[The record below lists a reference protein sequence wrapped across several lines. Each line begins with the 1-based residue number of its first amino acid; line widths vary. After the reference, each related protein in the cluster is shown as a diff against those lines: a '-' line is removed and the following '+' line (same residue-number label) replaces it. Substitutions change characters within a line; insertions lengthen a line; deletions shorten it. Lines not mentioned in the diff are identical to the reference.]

1 MTRFGRPLAFLSLH
15 LIIPSS
21 LYLFLVLSAASAFG
35 ETRVLVV
42 GNSLAPAAKAW
53 QEAGVDVQAVSMRDV
68 PSSADA
74 LAAQCNVIVLV
85 PSRVPAGVQQAIEGF
100 VRGGGGLLIDASC
113 RRSDWC
119 GTPLDVLSP
128 TVVMDGRSTR
138 LGRIGEFA
146 PGCPLADIPL
156 DDFPRLAS
164 MQNVSIPDRNQ
175 VAMMS
180 ELSAWTFS
188 KPPWHGGWEEW
199 AFSADPQRMAV
210 VSAAR
215 YGAGRTAAWGAGS
228 IADAALIAWPQ
239 YGEATK
245 RILDW
250 LAGAGDA
257 RPVPMTP
264 VSLLGYE
271 PPKWWADPLA
281 AGLRGMDQKVGLD
294 QFMLP
299 PEAFAEAGYA
309 ATMGGD
315 APIRVLFGKEANADP
330 GDAKIVL
337 RLPPRDDTVI
347 ENKPFD
353 PAALKVVAR
362 AKEAALVNHDGSTT
376 RVTLPY
382 RLPPL
387 NAVLPVVPGQENA
400 PLPVE
405 LPKTWRIA
413 FTDDSD
419 TDADLADGWQAKDYA
434 DAAWQEGMVG
444 EQKATLFGVQT
455 GHDGAIWY
463 RGTIDVGGEAI
474 SPNAALVIDAK
485 CDRGWLTVYADGK
498 EQALEPRR
506 IVLPLSAIGA
516 GRHLLA
522 VRSYGELRSNY
533 GVTSIRA
540 ERLPLLWRPDPD
552 HAGWA
557 EGWWKTDADESKFQP
572 VNWEFG
578 KDPAGQAALEGWM
591 RLSLDKP
598 ENAAPFT
605 VVLNPWLKVE
615 TKVFVNGKVIGYRG
629 LERGSR
635 YEIASDAFIPGRN
648 SIAIWARFH
657 SHEAHGLHVQVLPA
671 ERAVIRGWLNWED
684 EAFGDDVVDDD
695 REGWRWGS
703 RVRAV
708 INFHGVPFY
717 QRAPDAWIRMDTEWT
732 GRTGWIGGS
741 TGNNGQHVILF
752 APQA

>member
-1 MTRFGRPLAFLSLH
+1 MTRFSQLLVFLSLH

-21 LYLFLVLSAASAFG
+21 LHVFSASAFA
-35 ETRVLVV
+35 EPRVLVV
-42 GNSLAPAAKAW
+42 GDSLAPAAKVW
-53 QEAGVDVQAVSMRDV
+53 QAAGVQVQAVPLKDV
-68 PSSADA
+68 PQSADE
-74 LAAQCNVIVLV
+74 LARRCTVIVLV
-85 PSRVPAGVQQAIEGF
+85 PSRVPAAMQQAIEEF

-119 GTPLDVLSP
+119 GTLLDVLSP
-128 TVVMDGRSTR
+128 TVAIDERSTR

-146 PGCPLADIPL
+146 PGCPLAGIPL
-156 DDFPRLAS
+156 EAFPRLAS

-188 KPPWHGGWEEW
+188 KPPWHDGWEEW

-228 IADAALIAWPQ
+228 IADPALIAWPQ
-239 YGEATK
+239 YGVACK

-250 LAGAGDA
+250 LAGTGEVK
-257 RPVPMTP
+257 PVPTTP

-315 APIRVLFGKEANADP
+315 APIRVLFGKEANAEP
-330 GDAKIVL
+330 GDARIVL
-337 RLPPRDDTVI
+337 RLPSRDDSVV

-353 PAALKVVAR
+353 PAALKVVAT
-362 AKEAALVNHDGSTT
+362 AKKATLVNADGSTT
-376 RVTLPY
+376 EVTLPY

-405 LPKTWRIA
+405 LPKAWRIA

-419 TDADLADGWQAKDYA
+419 TDVDLVEGWQAKDYA
-434 DAAWQEGMVG
+434 DAAWQEGALG

-455 GHDGAIWY
+455 GHDGAMWY
-463 RGTIDVGGEAI
+463 RGTITVAPEAI
-474 SPNAALVIDAK
+474 SPNAALVIDAR
-485 CDRGWLTVYADGK
+485 CDRGWLTAYVDGK
-498 EQALEPRR
+498 ELALEPRR

-540 ERLPLLWRPDPD
+540 ERLPLL
-552 HAGWA
+552 
-557 EGWWKTDADESKFQP
+557 
-572 VNWEFG
+572 
-578 KDPAGQAALEGWM
+578 
-591 RLSLDKP
+591 
-598 ENAAPFT
+598 
-605 VVLNPWLKVE
+605 
-615 TKVFVNGKVIGYRG
+615 
-629 LERGSR
+629 
-635 YEIASDAFIPGRN
+635 
-648 SIAIWARFH
+648 
-657 SHEAHGLHVQVLPA
+657 
-671 ERAVIRGWLNWED
+671 
-684 EAFGDDVVDDD
+684 
-695 REGWRWGS
+695 
-703 RVRAV
+703 
-708 INFHGVPFY
+708 
-717 QRAPDAWIRMDTEWT
+717 
-732 GRTGWIGGS
+732 
-741 TGNNGQHVILF
+741 
-752 APQA
+752 